1 MSLNDAREL
10 GRGSVR
16 ELGDLG
22 RGRNEQAHDLAA
34 QFVERGQRGKRL
46 HAIDIQDGFAHRAAE
61 DDELLVRLGEFDGNL
76 RRRDRILGSS
86 DHGRPLQKGT
96 DGGDVSAFKSN
107 FGETVLRDL
116 HRCASLPHLRTQ
128 LLHLGDGEAGIV
140 GHDGNVRGLEDLV
153 ERYDRVLFCRSFHSK
168 LSPVGGRC
176 PSWSRTT
183 GLHPPSRP
191 SPDSGT
197 RSPGRHEGQDDIL
210 KPALPKPCGANGV
223 SRFEPNSIHAAR
235 KGLARSKIRSSPVYA
250 GHAIKPLKNLR
261 SSRAP
266 AVSDRI
272 EVAGQADGPC
282 PIPPRRR
289 ILFLSSEPMDRPERN
304 FLLSFQHFG
313 MRARTCQQQ
322 PARPEAAIYPLPY
335 LLPRAKIGPL
345 RMGRKDRKTGYSGTN
360 IECSGKKGPKQPQ
373 TLFGRPVTGR
383 PPGSSLGR
391 RRLPC
396 SD

>member
-16 ELGDLG
+16 QLGELG
-22 RGRNEQAHDLAA
+22 RGRNEQTHELGA

-76 RRRDRILGSS
+76 RRRDRIVRSS
-86 DHGRPLQKGT
+86 NHGRSLQKGT

-107 FGETVLRDL
+107 LGETVLRDL

-128 LLHLGDGEAGIV
+128 LLHLDDSEAGIV
-140 GHDGNVRGLEDLV
+140 GNDGNVRGLEDLV

-197 RSPGRHEGQDDIL
+197 RS
-210 KPALPKPCGANGV
+210 
-223 SRFEPNSIHAAR
+223 R
-235 KGLARSKIRSSPVYA
+235 KTR
-250 GHAIKPLKNLR
+250 
-261 SSRAP
+261 
-266 AVSDRI
+266 
-272 EVAGQADGPC
+272 
-282 PIPPRRR
+282 
-289 ILFLSSEPMDRPERN
+289 
-304 FLLSFQHFG
+304 
-313 MRARTCQQQ
+313 RARRHLKAC
-322 PARPEAAIYPLPY
+322 PPEAFWGHRGVEVRTKLNSRRPNGASAKQNPVFTRLCRPY
-335 LLPRAKIGPL
+335 
-345 RMGRKDRKTGYSGTN
+345 
-360 IECSGKKGPKQPQ
+360 
-373 TLFGRPVTGR
+373 
-383 PPGSSLGR
+383 
-391 RRLPC
+391 
-396 SD
+396 